1 MHIDHLNFDGFY
13 LTIIAWFNLIGNY
26 WQTPNEIMT
35 NQGKN
40 KIRNHTNTGISFNFI
55 HCMADIFGWDGENWL
70 LLYQS

>member
-1 MHIDHLNFDGFY
+1 
-13 LTIIAWFNLIGNY
+13 
-26 WQTPNEIMT
+26 MT